1 VNRST
6 PYSRIVEKIDLS
18 AAMTAVKR
26 NDLLPPRPDDKV
38 GGQVGERFVAALK
51 HSLSTGDYEPE
62 HAIIIPVTKPKF
74 STRPAALMN
83 LADRIVFH
91 ALVDPLRP
99 RIERGLVSD
108 QVLYWPRAT
117 KEVEKRWRDFETA
130 AIHASGDYIVRAD
143 VTGFY
148 ESIDH
153 QLLQQILVKLTGMV
167 ELVDVLID
175 FLGQVMNAPRGLPQG
190 LDTCDVLASAYLNE
204 VDSEMLRTVDH
215 YWRNGD
221 DVRMTVSN
229 YDAGRRAVHLLEKQ
243 LRSVRLLLNADKT
256 RVLLR
261 KTYEDQME
269 AVEQRRKET
278 QRKILIERESR
289 LADAEYDDVSE
300 LIEKA
305 GIDEETQ
312 FELFYHRTISLQDL
326 ADELR
331 PHLEPSQVE
340 VAVATFEEA
349 LARAPGESVP
359 EPLSDEEFHGIV
371 ASSLTVLLADK
382 HQLPI
387 SAAPGLV
394 RRFPDKTELVC
405 AYLRGVTSSYPAEV
419 AAAATESLTS
429 GYLLGWQQ
437 AWLFTVLRSVA
448 ASAPDTEIDAG
459 VHAAVEVASDEEASW
474 LARAEAARLLAQ
486 VGKLRHELVI
496 KLWNRGP
503 VAIQADLT
511 AAVAVMADGETAWAE
526 AFRDSLNSDALMQ
539 VVLSG
544 VAAAKSS

>member
-1 VNRST
+1 
-6 PYSRIVEKIDLS
+6 
-18 AAMTAVKR
+18 MTAVKR

-38 GGQVGERFVAALK
+38 RGQVGERFVAALK

-62 HAIIIPVTKPKF
+62 HAIIIPVTKPKY
-74 STRPAALMN
+74 STRPAAMMN
-83 LADRIVFH
+83 LADRVVFH

-108 QVLYWPRAT
+108 RVLFWPRAT
-117 KEVEKRWRDFETA
+117 KEVDKRWREFEAA
-130 AIHASGDYIVRAD
+130 AINAPGDYIVRAD
-143 VTGFY
+143 VSGFY

-153 QLLQQILVKLTGMV
+153 QLLQQVLVKLTGMV
-167 ELVDVLID
+167 ELVDVLLD
-175 FLGQVMNAPRGLPQG
+175 FLGQVMNSPRGLPQG
-190 LDTCDVLASAYLNE
+190 LDTCDVLASAYLSD
-204 VDSEMLRTVDH
+204 VDSEMLRAVDH

-221 DVRMTVSN
+221 DFRMTVSN
-229 YDAGRRAVHLLEKQ
+229 YDAGRRAVHLLENQ

-256 RVLLR
+256 RVLHR
-261 KTYEDQME
+261 KTYADQMD
-269 AVEQRRKET
+269 AVEQKRKET
-278 QRKILIERESR
+278 QRKILVERESR

-300 LIEKA
+300 LLEKA
-305 GIDEETQ
+305 EIDEETQ

-340 VAVATFEEA
+340 VAVATFTEA
-349 LARAPGESVP
+349 MARAPGGSAP
-359 EPLSDEEFHGIV
+359 DTLSDEVFHGIV
-371 ASSLTVLLADK
+371 ASSFTVLLADK
-382 HQLPI
+382 HRLPI
-387 SAAPGLV
+387 SESAGLV

-405 AYLRGVTSSYPAEV
+405 TYLRGVSSSYPEEV
-419 AAAATESLTS
+419 AAAATDLLTS

-448 ASAPDTEIDAG
+448 ASAPDTEINAG
-459 VHAAVEVASDEEASW
+459 VRAAVDVASDEESSW

-486 VGKLRHELVI
+486 VGKLSHELVI

-503 VAIQADLT
+503 VAIQTDLT
-511 AAVAVMADGETAWAE
+511 AAVAVMAEGKGETAWAE

-544 VAAAKSS
+544 VAEAKSS